1 MLREMLEIKKAKL
14 QKFQVLFLRNDSS
27 QEVEVQDVKQV
38 DFLTI
43 QEHLEQGDS
52 VFITSKPSQK
62 LNEPK
67 HKDKARRNMKTRIAT
82 AVYLDSA

>member
-27 QEVEVQDVKQV
+27 QEGEVQDVKQV

-43 QEHLEQGDS
+43 QEHLEQGES
-52 VFITSKPSQK
+52 IFITSKPSQK
-62 LNEPK
+62 LNDPK
-67 HKDKARRNMKTRIAT
+67 HKDKAPPKREDKISYSM
-82 AVYLDSA
+82 LS